1 MATGTTKIRPL
12 MKSPEHQEALGRV
25 GAWTRERFALTETAT
40 VLVTELAC
48 GLPGCPLLETVVA
61 FWTED
66 AKRHQFKIFKP
77 VQDIVVDDL
86 PLAWFKESLATPEG
100 FGCDCC

>member
-1 MATGTTKIRPL
+1 MTTGATKNRSLT
-12 MKSPEHQEALGRV
+12 KSPEHHEALERV
-25 GAWTRERFALTETAT
+25 GAWTRERFQLPEAAS

-48 GLPGCPLLETVVA
+48 GLPGCPPLETAVA

-77 VQDIVVDDL
+77 VRDVVVGDL
-86 PLAWFKESLATPEG
+86 PFVWLKARFSSPKGLAAIA
-100 FGCDCC
+100 